1 MLRLVSGAALLLSA
15 YSTAMAAADQ
25 VQINEHTLC
34 RAATHAFDANDLPM
48 IQEILRFVHN
58 AFDDLDAR
66 YKEDEGDHAPSIT
79 LSDNNEGYIVLG
91 YCRQHPAR
99 VAHASDAGI

>member
-1 MLRLVSGAALLLSA
+1 M
-15 YSTAMAAADQ
+15 
-25 VQINEHTLC
+25 
-34 RAATHAFDANDLPM
+34 
-48 IQEILRFVHN
+48 HN